1 MPDEPK
7 FPGGSRKR
15 VSAAGERLRER
26 THTEDD
32 VRVIEEWRA
41 AHSVVLNNFSTILRA
56 RTRGQNVSRAQR
68 LKRAKTIIDKLS
80 RFPKMQLVRMDD
92 VAGCRLIFGSINELR
107 AFRSQ
112 LHGARFD
119 HKLRNS
125 DNLDKYDY
133 INRPKST
140 GYRGVHD
147 IYEYNVRSA
156 RNAHLNGLYVE
167 IQYRTLVQHAWA
179 TAVEVIGFVTE
190 SQPKFQ
196 KGDKRFELAMTHA
209 SEILSRTHEAML
221 GPLPHLTYKRL
232 LDDFLALDS
241 EISLLRTLR
250 GLAQSKTE
258 ISGKRNS
265 VLNMSPEGE
274 LVIHSF
280 RDAADAIRKLFEL
293 ERQFPQNDVVLVR
306 ADSTEEVRLAFRNY
320 FSDVNEFLR
329 LIDEGVANIAN
340 NYKVLDSRP
349 TKPADSDGD
358 A

>member
-1 MPDEPK
+1 MSKFPV
-7 FPGGSRKR
+7 FPGGSKKR
-15 VSAAGERLRER
+15 VSAAGGRLRER
-26 THTEDD
+26 THTDED

-56 RTRGQNVSRAQR
+56 RTRGQEISRAQR
-68 LKRAKTIIDKLS
+68 LKRAKTIIDKLA
-80 RFPKMQLVRMDD
+80 RFPKMQLARMDD
-92 VAGCRLIFGSINELR
+92 VAGCRLIFTNISQLR
-107 AFRSQ
+107 AFREQ
-112 LHGARFD
+112 LHSARFD
-119 HKLRNS
+119 HKLRNVE
-125 DNLDKYDY
+125 NLDKYDY
-133 INRPKST
+133 ILRPKSS
-140 GYRGVHD
+140 GYRGIHD
-147 IYEYNVRSA
+147 IYEYNVRSE
-156 RNAHLNGLYVE
+156 RNAHLNGLYIE

-196 KGDKRFELAMTHA
+196 KGDKRFEDAMAYA
-209 SEILSRTHEAML
+209 SEILARTHEGL
-221 GPLPHLTYKRL
+221 PGPLSSLTYRQL
-232 LDDFLALDS
+232 LDEFLALDS

-258 ISGKRNS
+258 ISGKKNS
-265 VLNMSPEGE
+265 VLNMSPEGD

-293 ERQFPQNDVVLVR
+293 EKLFPQNDVVLVR

-329 LIDEGVANIAN
+329 LVDEGVAYIAS
-340 NYKVLDSRP
+340 NYKRLDFRP
-349 TKPADSDGD
+349 TIVAARSD